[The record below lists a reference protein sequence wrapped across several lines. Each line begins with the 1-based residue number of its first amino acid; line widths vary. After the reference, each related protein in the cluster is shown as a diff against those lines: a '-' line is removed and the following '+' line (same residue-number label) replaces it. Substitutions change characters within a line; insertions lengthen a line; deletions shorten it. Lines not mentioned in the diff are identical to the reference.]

1 MTAKGGENMSTF
13 EIATQLALKA
23 IECGYIEKTDSSEQ
37 NAEEVAKFF
46 NKVFDEINDR
56 EE

>member
-1 MTAKGGENMSTF
+1 MSTF

-46 NKVFDEINDR
+46 NKVFDEINNR